1 MFKTIVKLA
10 LLPAAA
16 AILVACGGGGSGGSG
31 GGSSSSSGGSGSQT
45 AFTLSGTGAYGAPV
59 ALADVSIFDAKG
71 SAVGVGKTDLN
82 GKFEIEL
89 TEKGT
94 APYLLDMVKDQITLR
109 ALHPDASSGTV
120 NITPLSDV
128 VVAMLSPTGTSA
140 GLVESL
146 KSGGTPPT
154 ADQIKERREV
164 ISESLS
170 GVAQAAG
177 ATGDPFN
184 TPFDANGKGH
194 DKLLDSVSISS
205 NAVGGTKEANIQIA
219 VKVSVDPENPTA
231 EMPTINLRSNST
243 LQQAQ
248 AQAAVVGQIKAED
261 LPVDN
266 AGTLYTEFL
275 ANLNACYKDKPE
287 VRTDGADKVLSD
299 ACKKIFFNQNSAQ
312 YLSHGQKI
320 GKGQAFSGMF
330 TYSGVVEFLPA
341 VKNYLVQDLSGSKS
355 NDKVGRAIVAL
366 SWSNSD
372 GNRENISLYVSK
384 YKINGQELLGLSG
397 DKNKY
402 AVAVVSH
409 NQKREF
415 PLRQSTDLDYVQSS
429 YLISARDVFKD
440 GKSVIDFVKVT
451 SPSNRIILMAS
462 PKGGASRDL
471 AICTRNEIVFDQQ
484 KLPLTP
490 KNEEEETYGKEKPKF
505 VCTGNKSITF
515 AEKFISSTETRK
527 PSDMSVG
534 ILRSLDSEGNPYT
547 PTSEDLARFQSVGRW
562 KIDYHFVDDTVISQ
576 NTWSVARPM
585 TVEEMLGSDGPDLVM
600 PKYTQETVDK
610 LKNLKNQPGNRL
622 TGCPP
627 SGGSFICDPLQSPVP
642 APLTGGFEFSWTD
655 STLPVTS
662 LWVSGQLYT
671 EKNGD
676 GNPVTWIQRFG
687 STPWDDQR
695 LVLSSARSAVVKCTR
710 QSSLDKHCSEN
721 VTENNVEGDYNSL
734 SYMTYSELW
743 AKDSEQRSMMRSF
756 NWFQPRDFN
765 NNPF

>member
-1 MFKTIVKLA
+1 MLKFILRWS
-10 LLPAAA
+10 LMPAAA
-16 AILVACGGGGSGGSG
+16 AVLVACGGGGGV
-31 GGSSSSSGGSGSQT
+31 GSQT

-59 ALADVSIFDAKG
+59 GLADVSIFDAKG
-71 SAVGVGKTDLN
+71 SAVGAGKTDAN

-146 KSGGTPPT
+146 KSGATPPT
-154 ADQIKERREV
+154 AAQIKERREV
-164 ISESLS
+164 ISESLA

-205 NAVGGTKEANIQIA
+205 NSVGGTKEANIQIA

-231 EMPTINLRSNST
+231 QMPTINLRSNST

-287 VRTDGADKVLSD
+287 VRTDGVDKVLSD
-299 ACKKIFFNQNSAQ
+299 ACNKIFFNQNSAQ

-330 TYSGVVEFLPA
+330 TYGGAVEFLPA
-341 VKNYLVQDLSGSKS
+341 VKNYLVQDLSGSKNS
-355 NDKVGRAIVAL
+355 DKIGRAIVAL
-366 SWSNSD
+366 SWENSD

-402 AVAVVSH
+402 SVAVVSH

-415 PLRQSTDLDYVQSS
+415 PLRENTDLDYVQSN
-429 YLISARDVFKD
+429 YLISVRDVFKEN
-440 GKSVIDFVKVT
+440 KSVIDYVKVT
-451 SPSNRIILMAS
+451 SPTGRIILMAS
-462 PKGGASRDL
+462 PRGGASRDL
-471 AICTRNEIVFDQQ
+471 AICSRNEIIFDD
-484 KLPLTP
+484 KNIPFTP
-490 KNEEEETYGKEKPKF
+490 KEQESQTYGNGNPKF
-505 VCTGNKSITF
+505 VCTGSKSITF
-515 AEKFISSTETRK
+515 AEKFINSTETRK
-527 PSDMSVG
+527 PSDMNIG
-534 ILRSLDSEGNPYT
+534 ILRSLDNNGNPYT
-547 PTSEDLARFQSVGRW
+547 PTSEELAKFPSVGRW
-562 KIDYHFVDDTVISQ
+562 KIDYHFVESDTVVSQ

-600 PKYTQETVDK
+600 PKYTQATVDK
-610 LKNLKNQPGNRL
+610 IKNLKNQSTNRL

-627 SGGSFICDPLQSPVP
+627 SGGTFICDPLQSPVP
-642 APLTGGFEFSWTD
+642 TPLTGGFEFSWTV

-662 LWVSGQLYT
+662 LWVSGRLYT
-671 EKNGD
+671 GKND
-676 GNPVTWIQRFG
+676 EGNPITWIRNSG

-695 LVLSSARSAVVKCTR
+695 LVLSSARSAVVNCTR
-710 QSSLDKHCSEN
+710 QSSLDKHCAEDVAIN
-721 VTENNVEGDYNSL
+721 DEGNYNPL

-756 NWFQPRDFN
+756 NWFQPRDLN